1 MTIVLSFSESI
12 YYTILDIFTG
22 KNAFL
27 TFLMKMW
34 PLSQDFSYN
43 FSRHFMMSVSILY
56 NPILWFILDCIQI
69 DVYFLMSI
77 FIYING

>member
-1 MTIVLSFSESI
+1 
-12 YYTILDIFTG
+12 
-22 KNAFL
+22 
-27 TFLMKMW
+27 
-34 PLSQDFSYN
+34 
-43 FSRHFMMSVSILY
+43 MMSVSILY